1 MDTANIV
8 LATIKRGDLSESAC
22 EAIRFT
28 FNPSGDAR
36 VNTIK
41 TLTARLITELEAL
54 QDVGIVEAAVA
65 ITNVQTASMLA
76 VLAATKG
83 R

>member
-1 MDTANIV
+1 MEP
-8 LATIKRGDLSESAC
+8 TILSISESDLSATAC
-22 EAIRFT
+22 EAIRFK

-41 TLTARLITELEAL
+41 TLTARLITELEAIR
-54 QDVGIVEAAVA
+54 DEGAAGREAAVA
-65 ITNVQTASMLA
+65 ITNVQTASMWA

-83 R
+83 K

>member
-1 MDTANIV
+1 MEPTLV
-8 LATIKRGDLSESAC
+8 SFTQSELSATAC

-28 FNPSGDAR
+28 FNPSGDQR

-41 TLTARLITELEAL
+41 ALTARLITELEAIR
-54 QDVGIVEAAVA
+54 DEGRAGREAAVA
-65 ITNVQTASMLA
+65 ITNVQTASMWA

-83 R
+83 K

>member
-1 MDTANIV
+1 MLISES
-8 LATIKRGDLSESAC
+8 DLSKSAC
-22 EAIRFT
+22 EAIRFK

-41 TLTARLITELEAL
+41 TLTARLITELEAIRDEGL
-54 QDVGIVEAAVA
+54 ASREADFA
-65 ITNVQTASMLA
+65 ITNAQTASMWA

-83 R
+83 K